1 MELFKAK
8 YIFTS
13 EDLLFALRNLP
24 QFCTLFLSISLRILN
39 GSNPL
44 ISPIVHCLGK
54 WARVM
59 DKTSCWPGKSG
70 PCFNK
75 KIVKAI
81 QKVIKVFLIAK
92 IYEKTL
98 SVCVLKI
105 KLVILASYHW
115 ETVTFLPVDFLFFPP
130 LRILLGIS
138 A

>member
-1 MELFKAK
+1 
-8 YIFTS
+8 
-13 EDLLFALRNLP
+13 
-24 QFCTLFLSISLRILN
+24 
-39 GSNPL
+39 
-44 ISPIVHCLGK
+44 
-54 WARVM
+54 M

-138 A
+138 AWLCVQAYL